1 MSAVDAVPGCVDSW
15 RGKAIRGE
23 RVGEQKSMAARL
35 AAALR
40 TIVPSYFDL
49 IARILRLIAREHGV
63 KVPLALDRLMT
74 PTVDARLAKLEDAR
88 RYLLESLEAV
98 DELKR
103 DAEQN
108 KRDLERALE
117 ELQATMADRDAAHEE
132 LRSIRSV
139 MSADIAAF
147 RNLAGVPNVMKER
160 VIGCVAGIIASLVA
174 TILWV
179 AVTNLAAS
187 PATPD
192 IVKDVIRPVV
202 TPAKT
207 E

>member
-1 MSAVDAVPGCVDSW
+1 MFEDRSVS
-15 RGKAIRGE
+15 
-23 RVGEQKSMAARL
+23 ARL
-35 AAALR
+35 AAGFRSLL
-40 TIVPSYFDL
+40 PSYFDL

-63 KVPLALDRLMT
+63 RVPLGLDRLIT

-108 KRDLERALE
+108 KRDLERALA
-117 ELQATMADRDAAHEE
+117 ELQVTMADRDAAHEE
-132 LRSIRSV
+132 LRAIRTV

-179 AVTNLAAS
+179 GVTNLVAS
-187 PATPD
+187 PSTPK
-192 IVKDVIRPVV
+192 IVKDVVRPVV
-202 TPAKT
+202 TPAPT
-207 E
+207 N